1 MAKGGKSKFS
11 SKETY
16 DEALNLA
23 RSLQRPGQSKEETK
37 MIAQGIQRGLEQYK
51 KLHSAKTRELDK
63 RVKKMKRASEQ
74 HEKENASV
82 ANESVLDAHNSG
94 CSWAVCLPWVLLALS
109 WMVFAGYV
117 LL

>member
-63 RVKKMKRASEQ
+63 RVKKMKRAAEQ
-74 HEKENASV
+74 KEENMSV
-82 ANESVLDAHNSG
+82 ANDGALGEQTSG
-94 CSWAVCLPWVLLALS
+94 SMRGSRLPWMLLALS
-109 WMVFAGYV
+109 WVVFAGYTF
-117 LL
+117 L